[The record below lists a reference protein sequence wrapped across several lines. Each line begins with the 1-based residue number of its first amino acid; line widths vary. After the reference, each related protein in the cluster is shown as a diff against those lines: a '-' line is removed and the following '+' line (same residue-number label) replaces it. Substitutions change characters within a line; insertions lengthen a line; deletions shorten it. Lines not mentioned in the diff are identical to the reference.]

1 MTARATPICLTRAAP
16 SHILR
21 LGGTLL
27 IVALL
32 TGGGAVAGEAQVRR
46 GRAAETGPVWAP
58 VSIGARFGWDQRANG
73 QVLGAQLRVP
83 VIRSGIIEVV
93 PNIEMAFLRGTNEY
107 QYNMEAALLPGGA
120 GGGILVGGGVG
131 WREAVLGSLDL
142 EEPRTRHFGYVAT
155 VGARGG
161 SGRLQF
167 ELALRWT
174 FLRDTEYR
182 PNSATIGIN
191 YAFWSILRGAS

>member
-1 MTARATPICLTRAAP
+1 MTARATPSRPSRAP
-16 SHILR
+16 FSHILR
-21 LGGTLL
+21 GARTLL

-32 TGGGAVAGEAQVRR
+32 TGGGVAAVDAQVRR

-58 VSIGARFGWDQRANG
+58 VAIGARFGWDQRANG

-83 VIRSGIIEVV
+83 VIRSGIVEVV
-93 PNIEMAFLRGTNEY
+93 PNIEMTFLRGTNEY
-107 QYNMEAALLPGGA
+107 QYSMEAALLPGGA
-120 GGGILVGGGVG
+120 GGGVLVGGGVG

-142 EEPRTRHFGYVAT
+142 DEPRTRHFGYIAT

-182 PNSATIGIN
+182 PNSATIGVN
-191 YAFWSILRGAS
+191 YAFWSVLRGVS